1 MMKELDLWEVECFNL
16 ISANDLSGG
25 ISLLLSVLLNK
36 TDRKSSVL
44 FYHLPAATK
53 RPVAQLSLLNAFSQ
67 SSLSLVS
74 LQHLEHMTNL
84 S

>member
-1 MMKELDLWEVECFNL
+1 MTLGKAECSDL
-16 ISANDLSGG
+16 ISANDLPGG
-25 ISLLLSVLLNK
+25 ISLSLSVLLNK

-53 RPVAQLSLLNAFSQ
+53 RPMAQLSLLNAFSQ

>member
-1 MMKELDLWEVECFNL
+1 MTLGKAECSDL
-16 ISANDLSGG
+16 ISATDLPGG
-25 ISLLLSVLLNK
+25 ISLSLSVLLDK

-53 RPVAQLSLLNAFSQ
+53 RPMAQLSLLNAFSQ
-67 SSLSLVS
+67 FSLSLVS

>member
-1 MMKELDLWEVECFNL
+1 MTLGKAECSDL
-16 ISANDLSGG
+16 ISANDLPGG
-25 ISLLLSVLLNK
+25 ISLSLSVLLNK

-44 FYHLPAATK
+44 FYHLPAAK
-53 RPVAQLSLLNAFSQ
+53 RPMAQLSLLNAFSQ